1 MTREDAITVLARRDL
16 DQLSPAEREA
26 LLIDWWTIDGS
37 DPDHAELPEALAKR
51 LAGSDRPQDPANALY
66 DPLLQLALRRA
77 YRGVSNAYLSGQLVA
92 LGRPATVEGAIEEL
106 AECPCCEYR
115 SLPAHGEYE
124 ICPVCFWEDDGTS
137 DLDSLSGPNHLTLRE
152 ARLNVERFGAV
163 TADAKRHVLADGRQR
178 YLSNGS

>member
-1 MTREDAITVLARRDL
+1 MIRDEAIDVLAQRDL

-37 DPDHAELPEALAKR
+37 DPDHAGLPEALAEMV
-51 LAGSDRPQDPANALY
+51 AGSDHPQDPADALY

-77 YRGVSNAYLSGQLVA
+77 YQGVSNAHLSGQLAA
-92 LGRPATVEGAIEEL
+92 LGRPDTVEGAIEEL
-106 AECPCCEYR
+106 AQCPCCEYR
-115 SLPAHGEYE
+115 SLPSHGEYE

-137 DLDSLSGPNHLTLRE
+137 DLDSISGPNHLTLRE

-163 TADAKRHVLADGRQR
+163 TADARKHVLADGRQR
-178 YLSNGS
+178 YASNGG